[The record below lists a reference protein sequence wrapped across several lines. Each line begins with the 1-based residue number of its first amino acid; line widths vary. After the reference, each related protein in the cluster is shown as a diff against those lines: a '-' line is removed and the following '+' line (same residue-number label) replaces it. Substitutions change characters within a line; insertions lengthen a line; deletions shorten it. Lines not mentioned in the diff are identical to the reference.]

1 MAFSNTFTDHETQLS
16 EDETFLQALNTSSS
30 LFLAMSFRSALELG
44 LFEIIAKAGQGL
56 SVAEIVAQ
64 LPTKNPNAPNMLE
77 RILRLL
83 ASYSFLSYTVVA
95 AKDSGYSRRLYD
107 LTPIGKLFA
116 PNKDGVSLGDG
127 FSVVHCKAWID
138 SWDKLTEAILE
149 GGVPFQ
155 LANGVGM
162 FEFAG
167 RDPTFNK
174 EFNTS
179 MTGISTLFMKKVMQS
194 YKGFENI
201 NQLVDVG
208 GGVGSTLQT
217 IISQYPH
224 IKGINYDLPH
234 VIEQA
239 IPSPGIE
246 YIAGDM
252 FQSVPSGEVIWM
264 KWVLHTCDDN
274 HCIKLLKNCY
284 KALPDNGKVIVID
297 TVIPE
302 EPEVASYA
310 KYAYISDVAMMVFNT
325 EGKERTQKEFWSL
338 ANAAGFASVKLV
350 CRVYFSDIMEF
361 YK

>member
-1 MAFSNTFTDHETQLS
+1 MAFLNSSTDHETQLS
-16 EDETFLQALNTSSS
+16 EEEAFLQALNTSSS
-30 LFLAMSFRSALELG
+30 LLFAMSFRSALELR
-44 LFEIIAKAGQGL
+44 LFEIIAKAGRGL
-56 SVAEIVAQ
+56 SAEEIVAQ
-64 LPTKNPNAPNMLE
+64 LPTKNPEASNMLE
-77 RILRLL
+77 RMLCLL
-83 ASYSFLSYTVVA
+83 ASYSFLSCTIVTTS
-95 AKDSGYSRRLYD
+95 DDGHSQRLYD
-107 LTPIGKLFA
+107 LTPMAKFYA
-116 PNKDGVSLGDG
+116 PNKDGASLANG
-127 FSVVHCKAWID
+127 FSVIHFKAMMD

-149 GGVPFQ
+149 GGIPFH

-167 RDPTFNK
+167 RDPNFNK
-174 EFNTS
+174 EFNIS
-179 MTGISTLFMKKVMQS
+179 MTNQSALFMKGVMQS
-194 YKGFENI
+194 YKGFEHI

-208 GGVGSTLQT
+208 GGVGSTLK
-217 IISQYPH
+217 IITSQYPH

-234 VIEQA
+234 VIQQA
-239 IPSPGIE
+239 TPSPGIE
-246 YIAGDM
+246 HIGGDM

-264 KWVLHTCDDN
+264 KWVLHICDDN

-302 EPEVASYA
+302 EPEKTSYA
-310 KYAYISDVAMMVFNT
+310 KHAYMSDVEMMVFNSA
-325 EGKERTQKEFWSL
+325 GKERTLKEFWSL